1 MSHVKSFKG
10 FNNAVTKSTKKIE
23 EEAGAMLVQVP
34 EEFKAEKTSLDQEMQ
49 TIANEKVNLATREA
63 NLNKKY
69 ADLQT
74 RIAAK
79 PGNQPATAT
88 QPPAAPTA

>member
-1 MSHVKSFKG
+1 MYLKSFKG
-10 FNNAVTKSTKKIE
+10 FQKNITKDSKKLE

-34 EEFKAEKTSLDQEMQ
+34 EEFKAEKDSLDKEMQ
-49 TIANEKVNLATREA
+49 AIANEKVSLATREA

-69 ADLQT
+69 ADLQS

-79 PGNQPATAT
+79 PAAPAAVQT
-88 QPPAAPTA
+88 QPPATA

>member
-1 MSHVKSFKG
+1 MAHIKSFKG
-10 FNNAVTKSTKKIE
+10 FQKSFTNGSKKVE

-34 EEFKAEKTSLDQEMQ
+34 EEFKAEKDALDKEMQ
-49 TIANEKVNLATREA
+49 TISNEKVSLAQREA
-63 NLNKKY
+63 ALNKKY

-79 PGNQPATAT
+79 PAAPTTQT
-88 QPPAAPTA
+88 QPPATA